1 MRIRRYVAA
10 SMREG
15 LALVRQEQGPDAVI
29 VSSARIDTG
38 VEIIAATEY
47 DETLVSE
54 IAARSTR
61 QQATRDSLAGP
72 VAAAPAPA
80 APDISTAEAAPRAA
94 EPREPAGFAELL
106 GRLVQDAMRGRRGVT
121 RTGAVPQGQIA
132 AATAAPDATAVQA
145 GPAETPRTEAPAS
158 SAAMVI
164 EALPAPPALDPAGS
178 MPAVLPAAADV
189 GPVMARAATPADAA
203 RPQVVWSQD
212 AAIVG
217 MRQELAAMR
226 GLLEVQLARLAWDDL
241 ARREP
246 MRARI
251 LRDLSALDIAP
262 DLARALVTSL
272 PVVTTE
278 ADASRI
284 ALALLMRHIPVATP
298 DPFAAGG
305 VHALVGPTGAGKTTT
320 IAKLAAHA
328 ALRQGRDAVGLVC
341 TDNHRVGAR
350 EQLAALARV
359 LAVPLVVATT
369 AAELQAAVERFRDR
383 RLVLVD
389 TAGVTRRDLRLH
401 EESALWTRLRALA
414 QVHAVLPASGD
425 AAMLAELA
433 GSERGLRAASAIIT
447 KIDEAVSLG
456 PVLSAVMRA
465 ALPISHL
472 CDGPRVPDDLHE
484 AAPRRIWLLKRAV
497 RLQQETRHRADEQ
510 QLAEAFGRAASHV

>member
-1 MRIRRYVAA
+1 MRIRRYMAA

-29 VSSARIDTG
+29 VSSARVEGGI
-38 VEIIAATEY
+38 EIIAATDY
-47 DETLVSE
+47 DAALVNQV
-54 IAARSTR
+54 AARRTR
-61 QQATRDSLAGP
+61 QQTARDPQASA
-72 VAAAPAPA
+72 VAATFASPAPDT
-80 APDISTAEAAPRAA
+80 PAEQPAPRAA
-94 EPREPAGFAELL
+94 EPRDPAGFGELL
-106 GRLVQDAMRGRRGVT
+106 GRLVQDAMRGRRSASRMAVT
-121 RTGAVPQGQIA
+121 PRPAPALPVG
-132 AATAAPDATAVQA
+132 TAAP
-145 GPAETPRTEAPAS
+145 APG
-158 SAAMVI
+158 VT
-164 EALPAPPALDPAGS
+164 
-178 MPAVLPAAADV
+178 ADV
-189 GPVMARAATPADAA
+189 PATPAPQHRDPVEAVPAAVPADAQNA
-203 RPQVVWSQD
+203 PETLRPAVPADVLRPQVVWSQD
-212 AAIVG
+212 PAIVS

-226 GLLEVQLARLAWDDL
+226 SLLETQLARLAWDDL

-272 PVVTTE
+272 PVVTNE

-284 ALALLMRHIPVATP
+284 ALALLMRHIPVAAT

-328 ALRQGRDAVGLVC
+328 ALRHGRDAVGIVC

-359 LAVPLVVATT
+359 LAVPLVIAATST
-369 AAELQAAVERFRDR
+369 ELQAAIDRFQGR

-389 TAGVTRRDLRLH
+389 TAGVTRRDLRLQ
-401 EESALWTRLRALA
+401 EESALWARLRALA
-414 QVHAVLPASGD
+414 RVHAVLPASGD

-433 GSERGLRAASAIIT
+433 GSEHGLRAVSAIIT

-465 ALPISHL
+465 GLPVAHL

-497 RLQQETRHRADEQ
+497 RLQQETRHRGDEQ

>member
-29 VSSARIDTG
+29 VSSTRIDGG

-47 DETLVSE
+47 DEALVHE
-54 IAARSTR
+54 VAARCTR
-61 QQATRDSLAGP
+61 QQPARGPQAAP
-72 VAAAPAPA
+72 VAT
-80 APDISTAEAAPRAA
+80 APDAMPMEAVPRAA
-94 EPREPAGFAELL
+94 EPREPTGFGELL
-106 GRLVQDAMRGRRGVT
+106 GRLVQDAMRGRRGVA
-121 RTGAVPQGQIA
+121 RTGVAPQGPVAA
-132 AATAAPDATAVQA
+132 AATAPGATEPPA
-145 GPAETPRTEAPAS
+145 GLAATPRAEAPAS
-158 SAAMVI
+158 PEAINLESPSATPPQGGDPASPMRDTPPAGADTGSVITRSAA
-164 EALPAPPALDPAGS
+164 S
-178 MPAVLPAAADV
+178 
-189 GPVMARAATPADAA
+189 ADAA

-212 AAIVG
+212 AAIVS

-226 GLLEVQLARLAWDDL
+226 SLLEVQLARLAWDDL
-241 ARREP
+241 ARRDP

-272 PVVTTE
+272 PVVTSE

-284 ALALLMRHIPVATP
+284 ALALLMRHIPVAAR

-328 ALRQGRDAVGLVC
+328 ALRHGRDAVGLVC

-350 EQLAALARV
+350 EQLAALARA
-359 LAVPLVVATT
+359 LTVPLVVAATS
-369 AAELQAAVERFRDR
+369 AELQTAVERFHGR

-465 ALPISHL
+465 GLPIAHL

-510 QLAEAFGRAASHV
+510 QLAEEFGRAAGHV